1 MGWSWLGVTHEVVA
15 RMLARVTDNRL
26 KDLPGLED
34 PLTRGLVCMA
44 GEMGLAV
51 GRRAQFL
58 GLWAPPMWLLEN
70 AHGMVASFP

>member
-1 MGWSWLGVTHEVVA
+1 MGAAELGDPGLGTPHEVVA
-15 RMLARVTDNRL
+15 RMSARVTNNHL

-34 PLTRGLVCMA
+34 ALSKLLFWLA

-58 GLWAPPMWLLEN
+58 G
-70 AHGMVASFP
+70 V